1 MADLTVVGNL
11 LLSWLLFGTQLGA
24 LGYAGVA
31 LTLAGMVLYHQPRLL
46 AACWGLRGLQR
57 HPRHE

>member
-1 MADLTVVGNL
+1 ILTVVGNL

-46 AACWGLRGLQR
+46 AACWGLRG